1 MPQRTSR
8 TLNFNSGVKPNL
20 ISTTTLHS
28 SMLILLKLLSI
39 LICLRHVIA
48 LTYMGCYPSSLLEQS
63 FIFQSSTS
71 LQTIEL
77 CSGTCSGHLYAA
89 LINGTECYC
98 SDSFVVESERSFE
111 CEVRCA
117 GNIIQT
123 CGGTFSFQVF
133 LHEELTNSISPSA
146 STTGYPSS
154 TFPYDS
160 NDTSTISSGSYQV
173 SEGSSTLATTAG
185 VQNFTFSLSSS
196 SSPQTFFSWNT
207 LANITSSSEDSS
219 EWSDTPSIQ
228 SQVAETVAPAAPAA
242 PAANE
247 ATQVNTLD
255 TSSDEFESSSQFIP
269 TPSPSSATA
278 SYIEDSRRVLSTG
291 AIVGISVGC
300 SSLLVLFVVICYFV
314 RRRRNIKS
322 AQLPEDESSVA
333 ERDDYVSEFVRNYVQ
348 NYHENGSVLSSS
360 SQSVIYSVDTNST
373 GPFGSGQV
381 RRFDQDE
388 NFEEERDVLRIMNPD
403 NTSENTFSTT

>member
-1 MPQRTSR
+1 
-8 TLNFNSGVKPNL
+8 
-20 ISTTTLHS
+20 
-28 SMLILLKLLSI
+28 MLMLLKLLSI

-48 LTYMGCYPSSLLEQS
+48 LTYTGCYPSSQLEQS
-63 FIFQSSTS
+63 FFFQSSTS

-77 CSGTCSGHLYAA
+77 CSGACSSRLYLA

-98 SDSFVVESERSFE
+98 SDSFAVESERSIE

-117 GNIIQT
+117 GNTTQT

-133 LHEELTNSISPSA
+133 LHEDLANSISSSA
-146 STTGYPSS
+146 STSEYPSTTLPS
-154 TFPYDS
+154 DS
-160 NDTSTISSGSYQV
+160 NDTSTISDGSYLFL
-173 SEGSSTLATTAG
+173 EGSSTLLTTAG

-219 EWSDTPSIQ
+219 EWSETTSIE
-228 SQVAETVAPAAPAA
+228 SQVAETVAPAV

-247 ATQVNTLD
+247 ATQVNTVD
-255 TSSDEFESSSQFIP
+255 TSSDELQSSSQFIP

-278 SYIEDSRRVLSTG
+278 SYIENNGQVLSTG

-348 NYHENGSVLSSS
+348 NYHQNGSILSSS
-360 SQSVIYSVDTNST
+360 SQSVISSLDTNST

-381 RRFDQDE
+381 RRFDQDDD
-388 NFEEERDVLRIMNPD
+388 FEDEREVLRIINPD
-403 NTSENTFSTT
+403 NTSENSFGTT